1 MNKVSVYFTDRQS
14 EALDAKAAQA
24 GVTFAE
30 ALRRALDEWLSQ
42 KEGCPMPDATTTT
55 TAPVTTAY
63 VKTAYV
69 KLNDEDYARAWR
81 NAEIEEDDYGSI
93 SVWRDERVIARFA
106 GADVRS
112 WYMED
117 PGDQ

>member
-1 MNKVSVYFTDRQS
+1 MKKVSVYFTDRQS

-63 VKTAYV
+63 VKTAY
-69 KLNDEDYARAWR
+69 ARAWR